1 MGKERDFPF
10 TRSPFPPISQ
20 MPSANARAILL
31 DIEGTTTPVTFVYE
45 VLFPYARSHVREFL
59 QQNYD
64 SEDLQSDLR
73 ALKAEHRS
81 DIEQRHEP
89 PVWFEDSAEIELGS
103 ATQYVY
109 WLMDQDRKSTALKA
123 IQGKIWKDGYL
134 SGQLRGQVFPDV
146 VPAFRR
152 WKEQQ
157 RSIHIF
163 SSGSILA
170 QRLLFAHTNEGDLTG
185 YLREYFD
192 TTTGPKTNAGS
203 YASISEK
210 IDVPAAEILFV
221 SDINGEL
228 DAALESGMQTSLCV
242 RQESGTTEN
251 CKHQIVRTFE
261 VIFP

>member
-1 MGKERDFPF
+1 
-10 TRSPFPPISQ
+10 
-20 MPSANARAILL
+20 MPEANARAILL

-45 VLFPYARSHVREFL
+45 VLFPYARSHLREFL
-59 QQNYD
+59 QYHD
-64 SEDLQSDLR
+64 GSEDLQSDLL

-89 PVWFEDSAEIELGS
+89 PVWFEDSAAVEQQS
-103 ATQYVY
+103 AAQYVY

-123 IQGKIWKDGYL
+123 LQGKIWKDGYL
-134 SGQLRGQVFPDV
+134 SGKLRGQVFPDV

-157 RSIHIF
+157 RSIYIF

-170 QRLLFAHTNEGDLTG
+170 QKLLFAHTNEGDLTG
-185 YLREYFD
+185 YLSDYFD
-192 TTTGPKTNAGS
+192 TTTGPKTNAAS

-210 IDVPAAEILFV
+210 IEVPGAEILFV

-228 DAALESGMQTSLCV
+228 DAALESGMQTALCV
-242 RQESGTTEN
+242 RQESGASEN
-251 CKHQIVRTFE
+251 SRHQIVRTFE